1 MFLGSRNGTAMAR
14 KTKAKASNAS
24 KPAARKKAAR
34 KPAARKAVAAAPSAK
49 QQFLDSFE
57 RESAKTLQVLR
68 ALPAEQSE
76 LRPHA
81 RAKSARELAFTFI
94 MEQAMLTKALTDQP
108 MFTGGGMPP
117 APNDLQAILTQFQN
131 DQRALL
137 DLIRK
142 TPDKKFS
149 TTLQFPTGPG
159 QMGDWSKMAFAWFI
173 LSDQIHHRGQFSVY
187 VRMAGGKVPSIYG
200 PSLDEPWR

>member
-1 MFLGSRNGTAMAR
+1 MAR
-14 KTKAKASNAS
+14 KTKS
-24 KPAARKKAAR
+24 KVATPARKKAAR
-34 KPAARKAVAAAPSAK
+34 KPVARRASASASSAK

-94 MEQAMLTKALTDQP
+94 IEQSMLTKALTDQP
-108 MFTGGGMPP
+108 MFSGSGGPP
-117 APNDLQAILTQFQN
+117 TAPNDLQAILTQFQN

-142 TPDKKFS
+142 TPEKKFS